1 MLEAEESKAAAR
13 GLLPEPL
20 PQAVLRGWAV
30 PLGSWGC
37 HQPDCQPPA
46 PAAF

>member
-1 MLEAEESKAAAR
+1 MLEAEESKAAAPTGALAAGCAA
-13 GLLPEPL
+13 GL
-20 PQAVLRGWAV
+20 GWAV

-37 HQPDCQPPA
+37 HQPDHQPPA